1 VARFFKSEI
10 ILLLLLKILTLFCDI
25 IVLDK
30 KEMDYNMEIDKKK
43 LEILSNEVKHSIEEL
58 PIVTPSLYRSLFEE
72 YAKKDH
78 IEIEDELKVAENV
91 IAQRCSKL
99 TTLQE
104 QTYENANALSQNT
117 SDAIEAIQN
126 KDDETLKQI
135 LTETKKLRQEVDK
148 LRESL
153 YKDELTN
160 AFNRKWVHD
169 KCLQKNTNT
178 FAYDGTLAIIDLNY
192 FKQVN
197 DTHGHI
203 IGDKVLIF
211 ITNELKKIGHPVIR
225 YGGDEFIIIF
235 KENVSQERAA
245 TLLNKLRETILSKKL
260 KAHSSTFTV
269 SFSFG
274 ITAFKDGDLLET
286 VVEQADKNM
295 YEDKIQIKKRVT
307 GI

>member
-1 VARFFKSEI
+1 MSTDE
-10 ILLLLLKILTLFCDI
+10 
-25 IVLDK
+25 
-30 KEMDYNMEIDKKK
+30 KK
-43 LEILSNEVKHSIEEL
+43 LEILSNEVKSSIGML
-58 PIVTPSLYRSLFEE
+58 PIVTPSLYRSIFEE
-72 YAKKDH
+72 YAKKNH
-78 IEIEDELKVAENV
+78 IEIEDENKLAENLLT
-91 IAQRCSKL
+91 QQCSKL
-99 TTLQE
+99 TTLQD
-104 QTYENANALSQNT
+104 QTYKNANTLSQNT
-117 SDAIEAIQN
+117 SEAIEAIEN

-135 LTETKKLRQEVDK
+135 LTETKKLREEVDK

-169 KCLQKNTNT
+169 KCLKDHTNT
-178 FAYDGTLAIIDLNY
+178 FSENGTLAIIDLNY

-211 ITNELKKIGHPVIR
+211 ITNELKKIGSPVIR
-225 YGGDEFIIIF
+225 YGGDEFILIF
-235 KENVSQERAA
+235 KENVPIKKAH
-245 TLLNKLRETILSKKL
+245 TILNKLRDSILSKKL
-260 KAHSSTFTV
+260 KAHSATFTV

-286 VVEQADKNM
+286 VVEQADKDM

>member
-1 VARFFKSEI
+1 M
-10 ILLLLLKILTLFCDI
+10 DNNM
-25 IVLDK
+25 
-30 KEMDYNMEIDKKK
+30 EMDEKK
-43 LEILSNEVKHSIEEL
+43 LEILSNEVKSSIGEL
-58 PIVTPSLYRSLFEE
+58 PIVTPSLYRSIFEE
-72 YAKKDH
+72 YAKKNH
-78 IEIEDELKVAENV
+78 IEIEDEQEVSKNV
-91 IAQRCSKL
+91 IAQQCSKL

-117 SDAIEAIQN
+117 SNAIEAIQN

-148 LRESL
+148 LKESL

-160 AFNRKWVHD
+160 ALNRKWIHD
-169 KCLQKNTNT
+169 KCLREGVST
-178 FAYDGTLAIIDLNY
+178 FTENGTLAIIDLNY

-211 ITNELKKIGHPVIR
+211 ITNELKKIGSPVIR

-235 KENVSQERAA
+235 KENISIEKAHKV
-245 TLLNKLRETILSKKL
+245 LDKLRETILSKKL

-286 VVEQADKNM
+286 VVEQADKDM